1 MAKRIFSVTTL
12 TPTAFGDTT
21 NLTSG
26 AYLGLIQ
33 GGAAGVLVTIKE
45 VFLGGQATASAPA
58 IILLSRDSTV
68 GVTLSNGTG
77 ATDAGMAGNISALSS
92 PAVVGNVAATPPQ
105 RSSTLHLTNHS
116 FNAFGG
122 TVRSLFPEE
131 ELPSIIGN
139 TQPQG
144 EVSLSAFTGSSG
156 SAIMGSHIV
165 YEPF

>member
-1 MAKRIFSVTTL
+1 MAKRIFAVTTL
-12 TPTAFGDTT
+12 TPTATADTT
-21 NLTSG
+21 NLGSG
-26 AYLGLIQ
+26 TYLGFIQ

-68 GVTLSNGTG
+68 AAGQANGTG
-77 ATDAGMAGNISALSS
+77 ATDAGMAGGISALSS
-92 PAVVGNVAATPPQ
+92 PAIVGNIGSTAPQ

-144 EVSLSAFTGSSG
+144 EVSLSAFTGSSA
-156 SAIMGSHIV
+156 SALMGSHIV